1 MSAGTLQGTRG
12 LAGSEFLMDNRQVV
26 TKPMAQNE
34 ITLMLSVARLQ
45 LLEKACEMR
54 RSGETQRSN
63 WLVLM
68 ANKLRET
75 MEEVSRHLQGGR

>member
-1 MSAGTLQGTRG
+1 
-12 LAGSEFLMDNRQVV
+12 MDNRQVV
-26 TKPMAQNE
+26 KKPMVQDE
-34 ITLMLSVARLQ
+34 ITLMLSGARLQ

-54 RSGETQRSN
+54 RSGETQRAN

-75 MEEVSRHLQGGR
+75 TEQVNRQLQGGT